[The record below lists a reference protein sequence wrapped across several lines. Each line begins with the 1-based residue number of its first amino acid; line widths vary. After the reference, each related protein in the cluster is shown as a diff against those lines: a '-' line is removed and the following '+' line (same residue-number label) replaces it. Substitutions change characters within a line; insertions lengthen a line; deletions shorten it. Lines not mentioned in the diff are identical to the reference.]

1 MHGRCLYL
9 GSHPGSVHNVRR
21 YLWGCDLPH
30 EPEYW
35 SSLHNCIR
43 RSTSYQLIRN
53 IGAVKFCRSS
63 QGKYVMYLYTHWNWN
78 FVYMY
83 VNRRAGSDL
92 NIMVH
97 KRCSYNSRS
106 VPCLLV
112 WVRGPV
118 EQGRHNA
125 ITDSGPDD
133 NTSKRSD
140 GSAGYFLKSRVQR
153 SLEGECVCVQA
164 LYLLSDQKKKI
175 IQPTDPRPL
184 QLISIIRAT
193 DIWP

>member
-1 MHGRCLYL
+1 
-9 GSHPGSVHNVRR
+9 
-21 YLWGCDLPH
+21 
-30 EPEYW
+30 
-35 SSLHNCIR
+35 
-43 RSTSYQLIRN
+43 
-53 IGAVKFCRSS
+53 
-63 QGKYVMYLYTHWNWN
+63 
-78 FVYMY
+78 MY

-112 WVRGPV
+112 WVRGPA

-164 LYLLSDQKKKI
+164 LYLLSDPKKNHTANRPQAITVDFNHTSNRYLAI
-175 IQPTDPRPL
+175 IVDFYHMTNRP
-184 QLISIIRAT
+184 QAITVDFYHTISRPQVITKRAVRAG
-193 DIWP
+193 PALARRP